1 MKFLHVL
8 DDDALDVES
17 VDRLFL
23 EFLFV
28 ILPYVTNQGKLED
41 EGQVAIAAL
50 EQFSAVVRFFDVGL
64 QWSPT

>member
-8 DDDALDVES
+8 DDDALDVQS
-17 VDRLFL
+17 VDRLVL

-28 ILPYVTNQGKLED
+28 ILPHVTNQGKLED

-64 QWSPT
+64 QG

>member
-8 DDDALDVES
+8 DDDALDVQS

-28 ILPYVTNQGKLED
+28 ILPHVTNQGKLED

-64 QWSPT
+64 QG